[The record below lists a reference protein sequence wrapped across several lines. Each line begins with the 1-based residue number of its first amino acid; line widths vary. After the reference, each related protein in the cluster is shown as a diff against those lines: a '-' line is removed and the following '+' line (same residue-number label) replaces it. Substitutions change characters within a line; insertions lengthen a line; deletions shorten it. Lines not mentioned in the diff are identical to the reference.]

1 MGNGC
6 SIFNIKQVCFD
17 GEINIRVHKDE
28 EPKSKDVQRINYNHM
43 RKRPSNL
50 AIRKQKSFNNNN
62 GKNFSNKLSMQ
73 VDYKPCI
80 SSSSIKNNM
89 TKPIICNSKTENKA
103 KSNKKLS
110 SFTNLIQEYD
120 IPAQSDNSMNQNNIF
135 DLNYIF
141 VDENYN
147 EEMNDYLNKIRSEP
161 NNIIHDIDELLRQ
174 KQYINNDNNK
184 IQIESEKTHENI
196 ILNDGGQALEETKLF
211 LINISRVTKEFNL
224 NDDLLI
230 DIPDP
235 EKNDL
240 LQPLDK
246 RITKIIM
253 EKRKNIMGKYPN
265 CQFFINFI
273 KDEKIGLLFLLSQHE
288 DISNFRNIIFNEQY
302 TEFNVTWMKE
312 KKNIFIAFLCFA

>member
-6 SIFNIKQVCFD
+6 SIFNINKVCFD
-17 GEINIRVHKDE
+17 GDINIRVHNEEENGTKDG
-28 EPKSKDVQRINYNHM
+28 KRINYNLI
-43 RKRPSNL
+43 RKRSSNL
-50 AIRKQKSFNNNN
+50 SIRKQKSFNK
-62 GKNFSNKLSMQ
+62 GKNKLPI
-73 VDYKPCI
+73 DYNPCI
-80 SSSSIKNNM
+80 SSASITNNKV
-89 TKPIICNSKTENKA
+89 KPYISNSKTENKS

-120 IPAQSDNSMNQNNIF
+120 IPQHGDNNSMDQNDVF
-135 DLNYIF
+135 DLNYILM
-141 VDENYN
+141 DDNYN
-147 EEMNDYLNKIRSEP
+147 EEMVDYLNKIRSMP
-161 NNIIHDIDELLRQ
+161 NNIIHDIDELLKQ
-174 KQYINNDNNK
+174 KQYINNDINDINDK

-196 ILNDGGQALEETKLF
+196 VFNDGGQALEETKLF
-211 LINISRVTKEFNL
+211 LISVNRVAKQFNI

-253 EKRKNIMGKYPN
+253 EKKKNIMWKYPN

-273 KDEKIGLLFLLSQHE
+273 KDEKIGLLFLLSQNE
-288 DISNFRNIIFNEQY
+288 NISNFRNIIFNEQY
-302 TEFNVTWMKE
+302 TEFNVSWIKE